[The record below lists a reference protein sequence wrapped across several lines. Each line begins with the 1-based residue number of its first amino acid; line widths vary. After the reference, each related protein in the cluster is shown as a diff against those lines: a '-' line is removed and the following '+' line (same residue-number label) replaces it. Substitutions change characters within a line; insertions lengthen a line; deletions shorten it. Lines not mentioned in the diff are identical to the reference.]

1 MLSMRALLE
10 ADPLLPVETRE
21 RIASGDCGAHGDLV
35 RLGVN
40 DCEAAELLDHPCEDW
55 GRRVG

>member
-10 ADPLLPVETRE
+10 AHPSLPVETRE
-21 RIASGDCGAHGDLV
+21 RIAEGDRTAHDDLV

-40 DCEAAELLDHPCEDW
+40 DCEAAELLDED
-55 GRRVG
+55 RREWCCR